1 MEAKSKTRITI
12 TASYSDGHFL
22 CREHVYLAD
31 TALRA
36 LPDSSFS
43 VVELR
48 IIVPSQEAEMLLCG
62 IASGDTELLVEKM
75 SRLFDSN

>member
-22 CREHVYLAD
+22 CRERAYLAD
-31 TALRA
+31 TVLHALR
-36 LPDSSFS
+36 DSSFS

-48 IIVPSQEAEMLLCG
+48 MIVPSQEAERLLCG
-62 IASGDTELLVEKM
+62 IASGDTELLVGKM
-75 SRLFDSN
+75 SRLIDSD